1 VAFAPRSCW
10 QHTPARENLAE
21 SFLQV
26 VKAEHH
32 TWCWLNSKLSH
43 EYRQAA
49 TRYLAAALPGHAD
62 SFARAALYSGR
73 VRNHLST
80 ENWSEHNH
88 AGPTSS
94 FEASLRFATALVQDG
109 ISGVTIVV
117 PRQPGVLARAR
128 AAAQSAEVSI
138 LAADVGSASIT
149 MRFSKRTPV

>member
-1 VAFAPRSCW
+1 
-10 QHTPARENLAE
+10 
-21 SFLQV
+21 
-26 VKAEHH
+26 
-32 TWCWLNSKLSH
+32 
-43 EYRQAA
+43 
-49 TRYLAAALPGHAD
+49 
-62 SFARAALYSGR
+62 

-149 MRFSKRTPV
+149 MRFSKRTLV